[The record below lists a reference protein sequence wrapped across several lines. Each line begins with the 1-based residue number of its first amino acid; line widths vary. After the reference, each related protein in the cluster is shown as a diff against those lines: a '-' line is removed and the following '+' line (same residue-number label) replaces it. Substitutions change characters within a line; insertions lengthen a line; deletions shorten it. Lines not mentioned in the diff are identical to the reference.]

1 MNNQPII
8 FDLKYTPYKPP
19 TNATNE
25 EIALHTE
32 NRSYYNMTGQE
43 NIYKY
48 IMTEGKRAG
57 KRTLLQYL
65 EKNTGVFNQHGLIP
79 KEEVKAMQE
88 RARANKGYIWHGFI
102 SLNKHD
108 SVKINIPEK
117 CIDLVKK
124 TFPTFFR
131 ECRMSEKNIDLMCA
145 LHVDKPEHF
154 HIHFVFW
161 EKEPRYKGKSGE
173 REYRA
178 KGHTPTQ
185 AIDNMFVRLGL
196 FVGEDKGTLP
206 KARDNALQ
214 RLRDMTSFQEAV
226 AKDENIRKEIIALSK
241 AIPPK
246 GRTGYGSQEM
256 QPYRGRVDKIV
267 KMILD
272 YDKVSRQANLKF
284 YMELDKK
291 RKEIAN
297 ICGKPYALT
306 AGKNPDDV
314 PVYHHKIDE
323 SNIKII
329 ETIEEDYKRRQG
341 NLIINLARAI
351 KPEYYERNKKV
362 RYKANDNRLKR
373 KLAMSSYKLSRK
385 IKSFFKSFGQEHR
398 VMERDFSRRLQEI
411 EEEMKAEK
419 KRQEQETAK
428 NNYKGA
434 NFKD

>member
-1 MNNQPII
+1 M
-8 FDLKYTPYKPP
+8 
-19 TNATNE
+19 
-25 EIALHTE
+25 
-32 NRSYYNMTGQE
+32 
-43 NIYKY
+43 
-48 IMTEGKRAG
+48 
-57 KRTLLQYL
+57 LQYL
-65 EKNTGVFNQHGLIP
+65 EKNTGVFNQHGMIP

-88 RARANKGYIWHGFI
+88 RARANEGYIWHGFI

-108 SVKINIPEK
+108 SVKINTPEK
-117 CIDLVKK
+117 CIDLVKR

-173 REYRA
+173 RKYRA
-178 KGHTPTQ
+178 KGNMPTQ

-306 AGKNPDDV
+306 AGKNPDDI

-323 SNIKII
+323 SNIKIV

-351 KPEYYERNKKV
+351 KPEYYERNKNV

-398 VMERDFSRRLQEI
+398 VMERDFSKRLQEI

-434 NFKD
+434 NYKD

>member
-8 FDLKYTPYKPP
+8 FDLKYTPYALPR
-19 TNATNE
+19 NATPE
-25 EIALHTE
+25 EIAQHTE
-32 NRSYYNMTGQE
+32 NRSFYDMSGGE

-48 IMTEGKRAG
+48 IMTEGKRTG
-57 KRTLLQYL
+57 KRTLLQYF
-65 EKNTGVFNQHGLIP
+65 EKNTGVFNQHGMIP

-108 SVKINIPEK
+108 SEKINTPEK

-131 ECRMSEKNIDLMCA
+131 ECRMSENNIDLMCA

-154 HIHFVFW
+154 HVHFVFW
-161 EKEPRYKGKSGE
+161 EKEPMYKRKTGKRG
-173 REYRA
+173 YRA
-178 KGHTPTQ
+178 KGNMPKQ
-185 AIDNMFVRLGL
+185 AIDNMFVRLGM
-196 FVGEDKGTLP
+196 FVGEDKGTLY

-214 RLRDMTSFQEAV
+214 RLRKMTAFQAAI
-226 AKDENIRKEIIALSK
+226 AKNENIRKEIIALSK
-241 AIPPK
+241 DIPQQ
-246 GRTGYGSQEM
+246 GRTGYASTEM
-256 QPYRGRVDKIV
+256 QPFRGRVNKIV

-272 YDKVSRQANLKF
+272 YDKVSRQADLKF
-284 YMELDKK
+284 YLELDKK
-291 RKEIAN
+291 RKVIAN
-297 ICGKPYALT
+297 ICGQPYALT
-306 AGKNPDDV
+306 EGKNPDDI

-323 SNIKII
+323 RNIKIV

-341 NLIINLARAI
+341 NLVINLAKAI

-362 RYKANDNRLKR
+362 RYKTNDNRLKR
-373 KLAMSSYKLSRK
+373 KLAMSFNKLSRRFSK
-385 IKSFFKSFGQEHR
+385 FFKSFGQEHR
-398 VMERDFSRRLQEI
+398 IMERDFSRRLQEI

-434 NFKD
+434 NYKD

>member
-19 TNATNE
+19 SNATKE

-32 NRSYYNMTGQE
+32 NRSYYNMSGRE

-65 EKNTGVFNQHGLIP
+65 QKNTGVFNRHGMIP

-108 SVKINIPEK
+108 SVKINTPEK

-173 REYRA
+173 RVYRA
-178 KGHTPTQ
+178 KGNMPKQ

-214 RLRDMTSFQEAV
+214 RLRNMTAFQEAV

-246 GRTGYGSQEM
+246 GRTEYGSKEM
-256 QPYRGRVDKIV
+256 QPFRGRVDKIV

-306 AGKNPDDV
+306 AGNNPEDI

-398 VMERDFSRRLQEI
+398 VMERDFSKRLQEI

-434 NFKD
+434 NYKD

>member
-19 TNATNE
+19 SNATKE

-32 NRSYYNMTGQE
+32 NRSYYNMTGRE

-57 KRTLLQYL
+57 KRTLLQYM
-65 EKNTGVFNQHGLIP
+65 EKNTGVFNQHGMIP

-88 RARANKGYIWHGFI
+88 RARANKGFIWHGFI

-108 SVKINIPEK
+108 SEKINTPEK

-124 TFPTFFR
+124 TFPTFFK
-131 ECRMSEKNIDLMCA
+131 ESGMTEKNIDLMCA

-161 EKEPRYKGKSGE
+161 EKEAKYKGKAGE
-173 REYRA
+173 KIYRT
-178 KGHTPTQ
+178 KGKISRQ

-196 FVGEDKGTLP
+196 FVGEEKGTLY

-214 RLRDMTSFQEAV
+214 RLRKMTAFNEAV
-226 AKDENIRKEIIALSK
+226 AKDEKIRKEIIALSK
-241 AIPPK
+241 DIPQK
-246 GRTGYGSQEM
+246 GRTGYGTPEM
-256 QPYRGRVDKIV
+256 QPFRGRVNKIV

-272 YDKVSRQANLKF
+272 YDKVSRQANLNF
-284 YMELDKK
+284 CLELDKK
-291 RKEIAN
+291 KKEIAN

-306 AGKNPDDV
+306 EGKNPDDI

-323 SNIKII
+323 SKIKIA

-341 NLIINLARAI
+341 NLIINLAKAI
-351 KPEYYERNKKV
+351 KPEYYERNIKV
-362 RYKANDNRLKR
+362 RYKTNDNRLKR
-373 KLAMSSYKLSRK
+373 KLATSSYRLSRLF
-385 IKSFFKSFGQEHR
+385 SRFFKAVGQEHR
-398 VMERDFSRRLQEI
+398 VMERDFSKRLQEI

-434 NFKD
+434 NYKD

>member
-1 MNNQPII
+1 
-8 FDLKYTPYKPP
+8 
-19 TNATNE
+19 
-25 EIALHTE
+25 
-32 NRSYYNMTGQE
+32 
-43 NIYKY
+43 
-48 IMTEGKRAG
+48 EGKRAG

-65 EKNTGVFNQHGLIP
+65 EKNTGVFNQYGMIP

-88 RARANKGYIWHGFI
+88 RARANEGYIWHGFI

-108 SVKINIPEK
+108 SVKINTPEK
-117 CIDLVKK
+117 CIDLVKR

-161 EKEPRYKGKSGE
+161 EKEPRHKGKSGVK
-173 REYRA
+173 EYRA
-178 KGHTPTQ
+178 KGNMPKQ

-214 RLRDMTSFQEAV
+214 RLRDMTAFNEAV
-226 AKDENIRKEIIALSK
+226 AKDESIRREIIALSK
-241 AIPPK
+241 VIPQK
-246 GRTGYGSQEM
+246 GRTGYGTPEM

-323 SNIKII
+323 GNIKIV

-341 NLIINLARAI
+341 NLIINLAKAI
-351 KPEYYERNKKV
+351 KPEYYERNKNV

-434 NFKD
+434 NYKD

>member
-1 MNNQPII
+1 
-8 FDLKYTPYKPP
+8 
-19 TNATNE
+19 
-25 EIALHTE
+25 
-32 NRSYYNMTGQE
+32 
-43 NIYKY
+43 
-48 IMTEGKRAG
+48 
-57 KRTLLQYL
+57 
-65 EKNTGVFNQHGLIP
+65 
-79 KEEVKAMQE
+79 
-88 RARANKGYIWHGFI
+88 
-102 SLNKHD
+102 
-108 SVKINIPEK
+108 
-117 CIDLVKK
+117 
-124 TFPTFFR
+124 
-131 ECRMSEKNIDLMCA
+131 MSEEYIDLMCA

-173 REYRA
+173 RVYRA
-178 KGHTPTQ
+178 KGNMPKQ

-196 FVGEDKGTLP
+196 FVGEDKVTLP

-226 AKDENIRKEIIALSK
+226 AKDERIRKEIIALSK
-241 AIPPK
+241 EIPQK
-246 GRTGYGSQEM
+246 EKAGYGSKEM
-256 QPYRGRVDKIV
+256 EPFRGRVDKIV

-284 YMELDKK
+284 YMELDKR

-306 AGKNPDDV
+306 AGKNPDDI

-351 KPEYYERNKKV
+351 KLEYYERNKNV
-362 RYKANDNRLKR
+362 RYKANDIRLKR

-398 VMERDFSRRLQEI
+398 IMERDFSRRLQEI

-434 NFKD
+434 NYKD